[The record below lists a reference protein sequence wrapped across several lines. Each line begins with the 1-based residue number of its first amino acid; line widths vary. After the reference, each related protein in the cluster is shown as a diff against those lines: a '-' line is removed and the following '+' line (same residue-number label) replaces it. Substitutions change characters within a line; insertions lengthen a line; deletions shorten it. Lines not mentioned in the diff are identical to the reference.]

1 MDNKYSGLSLE
12 ELLALADQEIEK
24 RDAEDEKILGN
35 EEKSRDAALEES
47 TPPRLLTKI
56 LERYKNSE
64 NEKAIR
70 SIILNNK
77 SVDVEIL
84 RRFANSS
91 SECDKLQVASNPST
105 PEEILE
111 IIVANTGKF
120 TKDAK
125 GNDIDLSEIFQAV
138 IENSNASEPLKEQAR
153 IKLSEES

>member
-47 TPPRLLTKI
+47 TSTKLRTKI
-56 LERYKNSE
+56 LDRYKDSE
-64 NEKAIR
+64 NETAIR
-70 SIILNNK
+70 RIILNNK

-84 RRFANSS
+84 RKFANS

-111 IIVANTGKF
+111 IIVENTDKISAVAGK
-120 TKDAK
+120 
-125 GNDIDLSEIFQAV
+125 DLSEIFQAV
-138 IENSNASEPLKEQAR
+138 IENSNASETLREQAR
-153 IKLSEES
+153 IKLSKS

>member
-47 TPPRLLTKI
+47 TSPKLLTKI
-56 LERYKNSE
+56 LDRYKDSE
-64 NEKAIR
+64 NETAIR
-70 SIILNNK
+70 RIILNNK

-84 RRFANSS
+84 RKFANS

-111 IIVANTGKF
+111 IIVENTDKISAVAGK
-120 TKDAK
+120 
-125 GNDIDLSEIFQAV
+125 DLSEIFQAV
-138 IENSNASEPLKEQAR
+138 IENSNASETLREQAR
-153 IKLSEES
+153 IKLSKS